1 MPSTAARCDGQC
13 APCSSGKRAAC
24 VPLPPEL
31 EAVRRIQSLLQRRV
45 TMDEA
50 IAMVK
55 ALPTSPSRWEGI
67 KTLLRR
73 LFRINEQ
80 VTSTRSWE
88 ASICGLVPGGLQP
101 SDELWVY
108 EENEWGSYELGLAV
122 VRDGEVVGVWPD
134 APDGLG
140 HEHKSG

>member
-1 MPSTAARCDGQC
+1 
-13 APCSSGKRAAC
+13 
-24 VPLPPEL
+24 
-31 EAVRRIQSLLQRRV
+31 
-45 TMDEA
+45 MDEA